1 MQTWSQVKAEKK
13 PPGMN
18 DLIDEMLKRRNDN
31 GGDGDIF
38 SEKQN
43 AELLEKK
50 MQRRRERNYDK

>member
-1 MQTWSQVKAEKK
+1 MKVKLKNAIMQTWSQVKAEKK

-38 SEKQN
+38 SEK
-43 AELLEKK
+43 
-50 MQRRRERNYDK
+50 